1 MRNKSREPAH
11 DLDEAKR
18 LAESGDYFLARRA
31 QSFVMD
37 HYGTTGETVRAV
49 FAAIEPRHFRKTVE
63 LKNRPGILADVYCGM
78 VYDEIEWYVKFFME
92 DGVPMLDTWSMNWDG
107 AVH

>member
-1 MRNKSREPAH
+1 M
-11 DLDEAKR
+11 
-18 LAESGDYFLARRA
+18 
-31 QSFVMD
+31 
-37 HYGTTGETVRAV
+37 
-49 FAAIEPRHFRKTVE
+49 E

-92 DGVPMLDTWSMNWDG
+92 DGVPMLDIWSMNWDG